1 MSGSDEMPPSPFE
14 LLDFLC
20 VTLARKPPAPLREG
34 AAIARY
40 LDDLVYE
47 LAPGPDR
54 QRILQLSRV
63 IWGKVFQFSKF
74 KTATKEEAVHFL
86 EDFRQTHLA
95 TYNVEAALKTVSSAN
110 ILKEHVYPTVLR
122 SPGQS
127 VTLGTGMR
135 RYSDDLSE
143 RICAGYWTL
152 RFAGIHG
159 AREHVAQALNHHG
172 IRSRKAGATWT
183 GFEVAERV
191 KQYEARFF
199 AKGSRGV
206 ADARRFLA
214 EKWSKTLYY
223 PIKWLSPYKPKT
235 ALIYRETFTSRHL
248 SDLKV
253 TRHP

>member
-1 MSGSDEMPPSPFE
+1 VSGSDEMPPSPFE
-14 LLDFLC
+14 LLNFLC
-20 VTLARKPPAPLREG
+20 VTLARKPPAVPFRRG
-34 AAIARY
+34 AAVARY

-47 LAPGPDR
+47 LAPGRER
-54 QRILQLSRV
+54 QRILLLSQV

-74 KTATKEEAVHFL
+74 KTATKEEAIHFL
-86 EDFRQTHLA
+86 EDFRRTHLA
-95 TYNVEAALKTVSSAN
+95 TYNVEAAVTTVSSAK
-110 ILKEHVYPTVLR
+110 ILKGHVYPTVLR

-127 VTLGTGMR
+127 VTLGPGMS

-172 IRSRKAGATWT
+172 IRTRSRNAGTAWT

-199 AKGSRGV
+199 VKGSRDV
-206 ADARRFLA
+206 ARRFLT

-223 PIKWLSPYKPKT
+223 PIKWLSPYKPKDD
-235 ALIYRETFTSRHL
+235 SRL
-248 SDLKV
+248 
-253 TRHP
+253 R